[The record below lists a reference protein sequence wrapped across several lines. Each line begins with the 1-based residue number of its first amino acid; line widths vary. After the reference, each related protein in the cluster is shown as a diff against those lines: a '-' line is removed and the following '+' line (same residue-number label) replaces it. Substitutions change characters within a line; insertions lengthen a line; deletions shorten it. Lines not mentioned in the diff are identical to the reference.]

1 MYRSSS
7 CFSGLGV
14 SIENSE
20 WQSVQLA
27 EKQNEQLLDLSKQ
40 ILELT
45 DAIHSLTVEHTG
57 GPGPAMSVEKTPS
70 PT

>member
-1 MYRSSS
+1 MISQNRADEKRQVLASQ
-7 CFSGLGV
+7 
-14 SIENSE
+14 E
-20 WQSVQLA
+20 WQSVQLE

-45 DAIHSLTVEHTG
+45 DAIHTLTVEHTG
-57 GPGPAMSVEKTPS
+57 GPGPATSAERTPS